1 MSKME
6 NVLFFVQLERRRANK
21 KRFNIQHNLLDDLD
35 LEVNQTTLKAKYED
49 YFGHTNH
56 EDYKMLSQIDD
67 NVSLPPDFDGRIIH
81 SLLKSYQ

>member
-21 KRFNIQHNLLDDLD
+21 KRFNIQHNFLDDLD
-35 LEVNQTTLKAKYED
+35 LEVNQTTVKAKYED

-56 EDYKMLSQIDD
+56 EDYKMLSKIAD
-67 NVSLPPDFDGRIIH
+67 NVSLFSIDERIIH